1 MIAYLDASVLV
12 SLFLNDA
19 LSQRADDFIRRLRPE
34 PIVSDFA
41 AAEFSSVL
49 NRRVRT
55 RENPASEAQQA
66 FQAFDQW
73 LETTAVRVECES
85 ADMRQAERV
94 LRRLD
99 LDLPLR
105 APDAIHIAIAQRLDL
120 DLATFDKRMADCAG
134 SLGVKVAPT

>member
-1 MIAYLDASVLV
+1 MDASVLV

-19 LSQRADDFIRRLRPE
+19 LSPRADEFVRRLQPQ

-41 AAEFSSVL
+41 ATEFSSVL

-55 RENPASEAQQA
+55 RENSTSEAQCA

-73 LETTAVRVECES
+73 LEITAVRVECDT
-85 ADMRQAERV
+85 ADLRQAERF
-94 LRRLD
+94 LRR

-105 APDAIHIAIAQRLDL
+105 APDAIHIAIAQRLNL
-120 DLATFDKRMADCAG
+120 ELATFDARMADCAR
-134 SLGVKVAPT
+134 SLDIRIAAT